1 LPELIDAVAEALAGG
16 RPIAPLAADRVER
29 DRALAALRPEL
40 PVTEPDAAVIV
51 STSGSTGEPKGVVLS
66 RSAIVAAAEATHQ
79 RLGGP
84 GRWLLALPAHYVAG
98 LMVIARSVV
107 AGTSVRPVG
116 SDLSGLAAVLSGA
129 DVQPSYLSLVPTQ
142 LRRALAVAE
151 QRTALSRVD
160 AVVLGGAPA
169 DRELLADARA
179 AGLRVVTTYGMSETC
194 GGCVYDGR
202 PLPGATVQLTDVEGD
217 RGRIVLGGA
226 TVFSGYR
233 LRPDLTEQTLINTEL
248 ITNGVRTQDRG
259 RLLDGRL
266 EVLGRYDD
274 VIISGGR
281 KIDLAAVERAARTWP
296 ALGTGEIA
304 VIGIPDPD
312 WGTRLVAVA
321 ETSRTD
327 QLLDL
332 PTLQHHLADRIA
344 HHEQPKQLI
353 TMPELPR
360 TSSGKIDRQALRKV
374 CQR

>member
-1 LPELIDAVAEALAGG
+1 LAELIDAVAEALAGG
-16 RPIAPLAADRVER
+16 RPIAPLAADPVER
-29 DRALAALRPEL
+29 HRALATLRPEL

-66 RSAIVAAAEATHQ
+66 RSAIVASAEATHR

-98 LMVIARSVV
+98 MMVIARSVV
-107 AGTSVRPVG
+107 AGTSVHPVG
-116 SDLSGLAAVLSGA
+116 SDLAALPAVLSGA
-129 DVQPSYLSLVPTQ
+129 DDQPSYLSLVPTQ

-151 QRTALSRVD
+151 HRTALSRVD

-169 DRELLADARA
+169 DRELLDDARV

-202 PLPGATVQLTDVEGD
+202 PLPGATVQLTDVECD
-217 RGRIVLGGA
+217 RGRIVLGGPM
-226 TVFSGYR
+226 VFSGYR

-281 KIDLAAVERAARTWP
+281 KIDLAVVERVARTWP

-304 VIGIPDPD
+304 VIGVPDPD
-312 WGTRLVAVA
+312 WGTRLVAIA
-321 ETSRTD
+321 ETARTD
-327 QLLDL
+327 QRLDL
-332 PTLQHHLADRIA
+332 PALQHHLADRLA

-360 TSSGKIDRQALRKV
+360 TASGKIDRQTLRKV
-374 CQR
+374 SQR